1 MPIFFPLGD
10 AVSHFAMVI
19 SLVALWLTF
28 HLRSEV
34 NSMSWRKLASAMLMG
49 AAIPVMHY
57 TGMAAASFRSTTLP
71 VDLTHSVKI
80 SSIGVVGIG
89 GVAFMTLS
97 LAILTSLVDRRFSA
111 QSLELQQSDQRFRE
125 LVDSAKVI
133 LWRGSLDGTSFS
145 YVNHE
150 AQILLGYP
158 IEKWTCTSAFWT
170 DHLHAEDR
178 GWQSRV

>member
-1 MPIFFPLGD
+1 MTLSVIL
-10 AVSHFAMVI
+10 AMLI

-28 HLRSEV
+28 QLRSEV

-97 LAILTSLVDRRFSA
+97 LGDIDITRRPSIFSA
-111 QSLELQQSDQRFRE
+111 
-125 LVDSAKVI
+125 VA
-133 LWRGSLDGTSFS
+133 GTS
-145 YVNHE
+145 
-150 AQILLGYP
+150 P
-158 IEKWTCTSAFWT
+158 K
-170 DHLHAEDR
+170 
-178 GWQSRV
+178 